1 MLKELSHYENLG
13 TPQYFWE
20 LFDILSKSNQVW
32 TRKEVHEHFFNRLI
46 DGRSIFD
53 GCLPFTELMGI
64 IRINKDEEII
74 LDTSLLEFLKSQQY
88 LSGRLI
94 EILFQEL
101 KNDEIFYEIFCS
113 QNISYDVIY
122 HSIQISN
129 SAFHFKY
136 ANFKQ
141 LLIDFDF
148 LLFHPDKQINKFT
161 INSRY
166 KKVFDKAVLSEIKK
180 RKIGIEEL
188 KKSLEQQQTYG
199 EEAEKFVL
207 HFENQRLKSQKNI
220 DWVAEYWAN
229 AGYDIASYNDV
240 ESKKQN
246 RFIEVKSYSGSPNF
260 FWSRNEIEIARI
272 RKEKYFLYLVNRDK
286 MRFKDYM
293 PIIIQNPYQFVLKND
308 IWNKRVEKYF
318 VSSKEN
324 KINL

>member
-20 LFDILSKSNQVW
+20 LFDILEKSNQVW
-32 TRKEVHEHFFNRLI
+32 TRKEVQEYFFNRLI
-46 DGRSIFD
+46 DGRNIFD
-53 GCLPFTELMGI
+53 GCLPFMELMGI
-64 IRINKDEEII
+64 IKINKDEEIV
-74 LDTSLLEFLKSQQY
+74 LDVSLLEFLKSQQY
-88 LSGRLI
+88 LSGKLI
-94 EILFQEL
+94 EMLFQEL

-113 QNISYDVIY
+113 QNISYDIIY

-141 LLIDFDF
+141 FLIDFDF
-148 LLFHPDKQINKFT
+148 LLVHPDKQVNKLV

-166 KKVFDKAVLSEIKK
+166 KKVFDKTVLLEIRK

-207 HFENQRLKSQKNI
+207 HFENQRLKNQKNI

-229 AGYDIASYNDV
+229 AGYDVASYNNI
-240 ESKKQN
+240 ESKKQD
-246 RFIEVKSYSGSPNF
+246 RFIEVKSYSGQPNF
-260 FWSRNEIEIARI
+260 FWSRNEIETARI
-272 RKEKYFLYLVNRDK
+272 RKDKYFLYLVNRDK
-286 MRFKDYM
+286 MEFENYT

-308 IWNKRVEKYF
+308 TWNKRVEKYF
-318 VSSKEN
+318 VSTGDQK
-324 KINL
+324 

>member
-32 TRKEVHEHFFNRLI
+32 TRKEVQEHFFNRLI
-46 DGRSIFD
+46 DGRIIFD
-53 GCLPFTELMGI
+53 GCLPFVELMGI
-64 IRINKDEEII
+64 IQINKDEEII
-74 LDTSLLEFLKSQQY
+74 LDASLSEFLKSQQY
-88 LSGRLI
+88 LSGKLI
-94 EILFQEL
+94 EKLFYEL
-101 KNDEIFYEIFCS
+101 KNDEMFYEIFCS

-148 LLFHPDKQINKFT
+148 LLFHPDEQINKFVV
-161 INSRY
+161 NSKY
-166 KKVFDKAVLSEIKK
+166 KKVFDKVVLSEIKK

-188 KKSLEQQQTYG
+188 RKSLEQQQTYG
-199 EEAEKFVL
+199 EEAERFVL
-207 HFENQRLKSQKNI
+207 QSENQRLENQKNI

-229 AGYDIASYNDV
+229 AGYDIASYNNIT
-240 ESKKQN
+240 SKKQD

-260 FWSRNEIEIARI
+260 FWSRNEIQTARI
-272 RKEKYFLYLVNRDK
+272 RKEKYFLYLVDRNK
-286 MRFKDYM
+286 MKLKDYA
-293 PIIIQNPYQFVLKND
+293 PIVIQNPYQSVLKND
-308 IWNKRVEKYF
+308 TWNKRAEKYF
-318 VSSKEN
+318 VSRKDE
-324 KINL
+324 K

>member
-20 LFDILSKSNQVW
+20 LFDVLEKSNQVW
-32 TRKEVHEHFFNRLI
+32 TRKEVQEYFFNRLI
-46 DGRSIFD
+46 DGRNIFD
-53 GCLPFTELMGI
+53 GCLPFMELMGI
-64 IRINKDEEII
+64 IKINKDEEIV
-74 LDTSLLEFLKSQQY
+74 LDASLLEFLKSQQY
-88 LSGRLI
+88 LNGKLI
-94 EILFQEL
+94 EILFQEI

-113 QNISYDVIY
+113 QNISYDIIY

-148 LLFHPDKQINKFT
+148 LLLHPDKQINKLV
-161 INSRY
+161 INSKY
-166 KKVFDKAVLSEIKK
+166 KKVFDKTVLLEIRK

-207 HFENQRLKSQKNI
+207 HFENQRLKNQKNI

-229 AGYDIASYNDV
+229 AGYDVASYNNI
-240 ESKKQN
+240 ESKKQD
-246 RFIEVKSYSGSPNF
+246 RFIEVKSYSGQPNF
-260 FWSRNEIEIARI
+260 FWSRNEIETARI
-272 RKEKYFLYLVNRDK
+272 RKDKYFLYLVNRDK
-286 MRFKDYM
+286 MEFENYT

-308 IWNKRVEKYF
+308 TWNKRVEKYF
-318 VSSKEN
+318 VSTGDQK
-324 KINL
+324 

>member
-20 LFDILSKSNQVW
+20 LFDVLEKSNQVW
-32 TRKEVHEHFFNRLI
+32 TRKEVQEYFFNRLI
-46 DGRSIFD
+46 DGRNIFD
-53 GCLPFTELMGI
+53 GCLPFMELMGI
-64 IRINKDEEII
+64 IKINKDEEIV
-74 LDTSLLEFLKSQQY
+74 LDASLLEFLKSQQY
-88 LSGRLI
+88 LNGKLI
-94 EILFQEL
+94 EILFQEI

-113 QNISYDVIY
+113 QNISYDIIY

-148 LLFHPDKQINKFT
+148 LLLHPDKQINKLV
-161 INSRY
+161 INSKY
-166 KKVFDKAVLSEIKK
+166 KKVFDKTVLLEIRK

-199 EEAEKFVL
+199 EEAEKFIL
-207 HFENQRLKSQKNI
+207 HFENQRLKNQKNI
-220 DWVAEYWAN
+220 DWVAEYWVN
-229 AGYDIASYNDV
+229 AGYDVASYNDI

-246 RFIEVKSYSGSPNF
+246 RFIEVKSYSGQPNF
-260 FWSRNEIEIARI
+260 FWSRNEIETARI
-272 RKEKYFLYLVNRDK
+272 RKDKYFLYLVNRDK
-286 MRFKDYM
+286 MEFENYT

-308 IWNKRVEKYF
+308 TWNKRVEKYF
-318 VSSKEN
+318 VSTGDQK
-324 KINL
+324 